1 VALDRFAPAE
11 IETLAE
17 RGAAWLAPRQ
27 AIAALR
33 HSGDIAGFVGG
44 ASRSAGAGQGDRADR
59 RRDRPR
65 ILLSAV
71 ARGRRRDEPALR
83 TALAQLEEAELLFRS
98 GVPPDARYTFKHA
111 LVQDTAYETLLRSR
125 RQILQTAEAVRPSM
139 ARNSATVLK
148 TPVCI

>member
-1 VALDRFAPAE
+1 
-11 IETLAE
+11 
-17 RGAAWLAPRQ
+17 
-27 AIAALR
+27 
-33 HSGDIAGFVGG
+33 
-44 ASRSAGAGQGDRADR
+44 
-59 RRDRPR
+59 
-65 ILLSAV
+65 
-71 ARGRRRDEPALR
+71 LR

-125 RQILQTAEAVRPSM
+125 RQILQTAEAVSPSM